1 MITFFVVLCVH
12 CTGKRTDSIKIISV
26 RACKKLVVHDY
37 DSSISKTVCNRAV
50 IWLQRTGIM
59 DFAGNVSDCKI
70 MAFMSRC
77 RYFFTDIGLTY
88 YFLHKIGVDS
98 ASIQGMLHENYV
110 FLELRRRVER
120 LKGNEKTYAVEVNS
134 WKMKVIFYLFQK
146 NAILMLMKCPIKFI
160 KIRVSFGDVPRYNF
174 YISEIVIV
182 PLLKGCVCYTGLRY
196 MNPYLRQLSLYSS
209 GLTWNCFLNALK
221 NEE

>member
-134 WKMKVIFYLFQK
+134 WKNEGHILPVPKECYLDVDEMPDKIHK
-146 NAILMLMKCPIKFI
+146 NT
-160 KIRVSFGDVPRYNF
+160 SFFWGC
-174 YISEIVIV
+174 S
-182 PLLKGCVCYTGLRY
+182 PL
-196 MNPYLRQLSLYSS
+196 
-209 GLTWNCFLNALK
+209 
-221 NEE
+221 